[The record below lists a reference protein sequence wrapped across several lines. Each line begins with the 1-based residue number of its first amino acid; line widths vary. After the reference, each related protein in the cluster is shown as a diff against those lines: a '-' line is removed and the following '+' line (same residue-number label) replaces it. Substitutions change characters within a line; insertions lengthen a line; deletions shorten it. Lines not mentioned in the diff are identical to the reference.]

1 MTKIVRK
8 DFIMFRNYLLVQR
21 GSVKNYNSE
30 QTDVK
35 NRHEQFR
42 ENVER
47 ADNEGEKTSSV

>member
-8 DFIMFRNYLLVQR
+8 DFIIFRNYLLVQR

-35 NRHEQFR
+35 NRHEQFK

-47 ADNEGEKTSSV
+47 ADNKSEETSSV